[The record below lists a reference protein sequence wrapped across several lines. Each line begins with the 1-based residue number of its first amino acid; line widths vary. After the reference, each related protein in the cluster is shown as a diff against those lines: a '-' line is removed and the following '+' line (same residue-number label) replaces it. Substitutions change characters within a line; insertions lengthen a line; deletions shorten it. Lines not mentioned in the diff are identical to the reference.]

1 MKTQPKLS
9 FKINSDCQ
17 DKSYVTIPIG
27 EFAEVKGGI
36 GFPVELQGENTT
48 EIPFFKVSDMELAGN
63 ELELLNAN
71 NYVSLKSLSEN
82 LKCNFFDK
90 PAVVFAKV
98 GAALLLDRKR
108 ICRSKFLIDNNMMAV
123 MPNTD
128 ICKLEYLYYDL
139 LNKKLSNLSNTG
151 ALPSINAS
159 QIKEVVVRLPCIEE
173 QQKIAAF
180 FTALDEKIQFL
191 GKKLKLKHSLKH
203 SMMDKVF
210 SQNVRFQSD
219 TCEPYQ
225 DWIALEL
232 GSCCAFYAGQTPK
245 STCSD
250 YYGGEINWVASGD
263 LNRGVIFNTEK
274 TITNAGL
281 NSANLKIIPK
291 GSFVIA
297 LFGLEA
303 ENVCGNCGLL
313 GIDAAINQ
321 ACLNIKPNEEILLT
335 KYLFYYYQHFGKSF
349 CKSNAQG
356 TKQQNL
362 NIELIS
368 QFAIKIP
375 CIEEQRKICVFFDQI
390 EKSILLLNRKLC
402 CLKELK
408 KAFMQRMFV

>member
-1 MKTQPKLS
+1 MNQLLK
-9 FKINSDCQ
+9 FKQEAIYMDCC
-17 DKSYVTIPIG
+17 
-27 EFAEVKGGI
+27 
-36 GFPVELQGENTT
+36 L
-48 EIPFFKVSDMELAGN
+48 N
-63 ELELLNAN
+63 ELGTFYGGLSGKTKEHFGTGDAKFVTYMNVFSNCIARKDQCECVLISDDEKQNLVKKGDILFTQSSETPEEVGMASIWTHDLDVYLNSFCFGFRVLDPKKTNPLYLTYLLRSPKYRQAISIEAQGISRYNLSSSRLS
-71 NYVSLKSLSEN
+71 SLKL
-82 LKCNFFDK
+82 
-90 PAVVFAKV
+90 
-98 GAALLLDRKR
+98 
-108 ICRSKFLIDNNMMAV
+108 
-123 MPNTD
+123 
-128 ICKLEYLYYDL
+128 
-139 LNKKLSNLSNTG
+139 
-151 ALPSINAS
+151 
-159 QIKEVVVRLPCIEE
+159 RLHSCEE
-173 QQKIAAF
+173 QQKIAEF

-191 GKKLKLKHSLKH
+191 GKKLKLTHSLKH

-210 SQNVRFQSD
+210 TQKVRFKSD
-219 TCEPYQ
+219 TSEPFK
-225 DWIALEL
+225 DWMALEL
-232 GSCCAFYAGQTPK
+232 GSFCSFYAGQTPK

-375 CIEEQRKICVFFDQI
+375 CIEEQRKICAFFDQI
-390 EKSILLLNRKLC
+390 EKSILLLDRKLC

>member
-1 MKTQPKLS
+1 MSSPNIRLQSTECSDWVSTTLSAIADVVGGGTPSTSEESYWNGDVQWFTPSEITCKYVSSSIRTISEEGVRNSSAKPLPKGSILFTSRATLGLS
-9 FKINSDCQ
+9 AINRSDKIVTTNQGFQSIIPKDGWSSEFVYYLVNQ
-17 DKSYVTIPIG
+17 DS
-27 EFAEVKGGI
+27 FLREVKKRATGST
-36 GFPVELQGENTT
+36 FP
-48 EIPFFKVSDMELAGN
+48 EISPTA
-63 ELELLNAN
+63 
-71 NYVSLKSLSEN
+71 LKSIIVN
-82 LKCNFFDK
+82 V
-90 PAVVFAKV
+90 P
-98 GAALLLDRKR
+98 G
-108 ICRSKFLIDNNMMAV
+108 
-123 MPNTD
+123 
-128 ICKLEYLYYDL
+128 
-139 LNKKLSNLSNTG
+139 
-151 ALPSINAS
+151 SIN
-159 QIKEVVVRLPCIEE
+159 E
-173 QQKIAAF
+173 QHKIAEF

-263 LNRGVIFNTEK
+263 LNRGVIFDTEK